1 MSLSRLPFRAAGR
14 PPGFTLVEALI
25 ALTVLGVALLLGVA
39 LVMQVPR
46 DVLRLDA
53 ERRAMRVMEAT
64 LDGIRTGTVP
74 LSENQPPPP
83 NFITRIIEITR
94 AGSLPAHDMRLQ
106 VTIESVV
113 PTTTPHLCQVTLTAD
128 YLVLNSRHKKR
139 LLALF
144 RGDC

>member
-1 MSLSRLPFRAAGR
+1 M
-14 PPGFTLVEALI
+14 
-25 ALTVLGVALLLGVA
+25 
-39 LVMQVPR
+39 
-46 DVLRLDA
+46 
-53 ERRAMRVMEAT
+53 
-64 LDGIRTGTVP
+64 
-74 LSENQPPPP
+74 
-83 NFITRIIEITR
+83 TRITGITR
-94 AGSLPAHDMRLQ
+94 AGVLPAHDPRLQ